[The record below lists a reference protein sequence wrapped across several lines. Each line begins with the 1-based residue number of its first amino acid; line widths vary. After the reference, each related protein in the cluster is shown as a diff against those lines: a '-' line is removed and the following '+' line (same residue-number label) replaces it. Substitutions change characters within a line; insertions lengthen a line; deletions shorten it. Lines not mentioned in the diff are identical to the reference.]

1 MKTIKFKLFYIFTA
15 LMSLLILGV
24 ILLNT
29 FFLHSFYTY
38 RTKGILENVG
48 HTILELYKENSE
60 NAYEYIDSISDS
72 DGISSI
78 IIDGN
83 MNIEYNSLKSRFG
96 KNKKLVNDDL
106 RPVIFDDKNKKPVK
120 DKHPIYQSKVIED
133 QMTKIVNVTK
143 LEDEK
148 YLILIKYINGIQNN
162 VDIANQFFIIAGII
176 VLLLGSI
183 VILIFS
189 RKITKPIVEMSNVAE
204 SISNLKFDK
213 VVDVKTE
220 DEIGVLG
227 DSINKISTR
236 LSKNII
242 DLQNDVERRKM
253 LVRNMSHEL
262 KTPIAIIKGYAEGLK
277 YGIVNNEEKRNKYC
291 DVLVSE
297 CDKIDKLIRELLD
310 YSMMEGGMVKL
321 NPSSFKADE
330 FLKTIVKRFQPLFE
344 EKNIEVNLE
353 CVEDLVLYADR
364 ELLEKAVNNYVV
376 NAINN
381 CDEKNNKREV
391 DIKGI
396 SKENNFILS
405 VFNTGGNIQQEE
417 INRIWDVCYKI
428 DKARTRK
435 DGRHGIGLSIVKL
448 ISDMHDGT
456 SMVKNLENGV
466 EFIIKI
472 PINMKN

>member
-78 IIDGN
+78 IIDSN

-96 KNKKLVNDDL
+96 KNKKLVNNDL
-106 RPVIFDDKNKKPVK
+106 RHVIFDDKNKKPVK

-176 VLLLGSI
+176 VLFLGSI

-277 YGIVNNEEKRNKYC
+277 YGIANDEEKRNKYC

-321 NPSSFKADE
+321 NLSSFKADE

-376 NAINN
+376 NAVNN

-435 DGRHGIGLSIVKL
+435 YGGHGIGLSIVKL
-448 ISDMHDGT
+448 ISDMHGGT